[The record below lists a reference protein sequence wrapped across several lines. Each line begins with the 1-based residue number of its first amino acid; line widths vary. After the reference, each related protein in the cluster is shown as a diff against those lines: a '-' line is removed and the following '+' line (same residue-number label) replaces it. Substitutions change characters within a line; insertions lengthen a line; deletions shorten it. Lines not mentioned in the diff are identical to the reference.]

1 MLNGFSTQDMA
12 GLVATRRMMLLAEQA
27 ALRRKNPYAETKNL
41 KEIIDNEDQLMLGQ
55 KSGSGKIDFSASK
68 KAAEQDI
75 AEVHLRELIS
85 RLKSHD
91 KEIGSD
97 TKATMVAVAKA
108 VSLSIKTDVK
118 LSYRAMALVD
128 GLVKLSQTVA
138 ETDRY
143 TMEFKDGSTFKITD
157 KWSGRAT
164 TIWGDPHVDTDDQEG
179 DRNGEFSDLKGSDS
193 HTTLLLQDG
202 TRVTFTARD
211 NAVIENVD
219 IYKDGQ
225 HLKGVGMA
233 SQEYSDENRLFSGDV
248 QEASPASTPLGD
260 VVKAGGDGNDWFDV
274 SGQMVWGQTTGPAVS
289 SRPAAALELE
299 YSQEVTQTTAVA
311 VERQG

>member
-1 MLNGFSTQDMA
+1 M
-12 GLVATRRMMLLAEQA
+12 
-27 ALRRKNPYAETKNL
+27 
-41 KEIIDNEDQLMLGQ
+41 
-55 KSGSGKIDFSASK
+55 
-68 KAAEQDI
+68 
-75 AEVHLRELIS
+75 
-85 RLKSHD
+85 
-91 KEIGSD
+91 
-97 TKATMVAVAKA
+97 
-108 VSLSIKTDVK
+108 
-118 LSYRAMALVD
+118 
-128 GLVKLSQTVA
+128 
-138 ETDRY
+138 
-143 TMEFKDGSTFKITD
+143 
-157 KWSGRAT
+157 
-164 TIWGDPHVDTDDQEG
+164 
-179 DRNGEFSDLKGSDS
+179 
-193 HTTLLLQDG
+193 
-202 TRVTFTARD
+202 TFTARD